1 MTYTKKFNNSM
12 RQSIPLIS
20 NLEVQ
25 KRTEVKFEEVPRLRQ
40 SNGPYDK
47 ISDQDEQRLLDAY

>member
-1 MTYTKKFNNSM
+1 M